1 MRKIDDTGN
10 QSQTELQKSE
20 KSANDR
26 TILFHYTT
34 FDALRHILSDRN
46 LRFNRIDKVN
56 DLMERNIF
64 GEDDLYQLVFVSCFS
79 TEKIESIPMWSIY
92 GKDKHG
98 LRISFELDKAGF
110 VQNLLDKQGKT
121 ITSSDYPLTRHGK
134 MNSPCPEWL
143 YTVNM
148 KDIIYDIDAIKRN
161 PIRYREGNNQ
171 MFNLTSMAAI
181 KRKEWEYEHE
191 CRMIATLQTVRDN
204 VEAPDIDYIL
214 VPIKFDHIKKLEIT
228 FNPWMEQHTK
238 EEIKQCAYRLHA
250 AGHKIDARVRSIG
263 QLMCYNDLRKIRRS
277 LAWHEQRASRLK
289 NFAPSSARKRPAG
302 QNYSGYGFQTT
313 SSARNAA
320 VRNITRFARGTH
332 SSAVPVDTRL
342 LLPREPLCTARIFR

>member
-1 MRKIDDTGN
+1 MKFNANQFCCDYCKIDDTGN
-10 QSQTELQKSE
+10 QSQTELQKPE
-20 KSANDR
+20 KSAHDR
-26 TILFHYTT
+26 TVLFHYTT

-46 LRFNRIDKVN
+46 LKFNRIDKVN

-79 TEKIESIPMWSIY
+79 TEKVESIPMWSIY

-98 LRISFELDKAGF
+98 LRISFELDKADF

-121 ITSSDYPLTRHGK
+121 ITSSEYPLTRHGK

-143 YTVNM
+143 YTVNI

-161 PIRYREGNNQ
+161 PIRYGDGSNQ

-191 CRMIATLQTVRDN
+191 CRMIATLLTVLDN

-238 EEIKQCAYRLHA
+238 EEIKQFVY
-250 AGHKIDARVRSIG
+250 SISGFSKG
-263 QLMCYNDLRKIRRS
+263 QIC
-277 LAWHEQRASRLK
+277 
-289 NFAPSSARKRPAG
+289 F
-302 QNYSGYGFQTT
+302 QNSILTGEIGEFT
-313 SSARNAA
+313 
-320 VRNITRFARGTH
+320 ITKKSYLET
-332 SSAVPVDTRL
+332 
-342 LLPREPLCTARIFR
+342 